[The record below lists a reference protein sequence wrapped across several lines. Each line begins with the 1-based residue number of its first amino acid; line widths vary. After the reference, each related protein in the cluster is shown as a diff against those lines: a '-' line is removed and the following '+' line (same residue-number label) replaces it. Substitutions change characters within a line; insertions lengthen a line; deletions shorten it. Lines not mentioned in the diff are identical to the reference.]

1 MQVIEDNTKYW
12 EVISSALAVGWLD
25 VVVSSFFFK
34 NKNIYF
40 LFNSMVLPLF
50 QLILFVLHFTVIMD

>member
-25 VVVSSFFFK
+25 VVVSSFFLK
-34 NKNIYF
+34 KK
-40 LFNSMVLPLF
+40 LFISS
-50 QLILFVLHFTVIMD
+50 LI